1 MFGLIALVLY
11 ATYRFL
17 PAYQPLVRGKHRWLG
32 AFAGAALWVAATAVF
47 RFYVSHF
54 GNYAK
59 TYGALGAVIVLL
71 LWLLISAAVVLL
83 GGEIAMARA
92 RATSTARTGL
102 RPSLA

>member
-1 MFGLIALVLY
+1 VLY

-17 PAYQPLVRGKHRWLG
+17 PEHQPLVRGRDRWIG
-32 AFAGAALWVAATAVF
+32 SIVGAALWVAATGVF

-83 GGEIAMARA
+83 GGEVAMARA
-92 RATSTARTGL
+92 KAHEA
-102 RPSLA
+102 PSLGGRLAARSSGY